1 MTTYTTAE
9 NTKRLAGALDRADK
23 RTIQILA
30 HYLSYEPE
38 QLLKDIKSLQEYI
51 RQAENNNQ

>member
-1 MTTYTTAE
+1 MTSNTTEE

-38 QLLKDIKSLQEYI
+38 QLEKDIDSLRQYI
-51 RQAENNNQ
+51 RQAGNINQ

>member
-1 MTTYTTAE
+1 MISNTNE
-9 NTKRLAGALDRADK
+9 DNTKRLAGALDRADK
-23 RTIQILA
+23 RTLQILA

-51 RQAENNNQ
+51 RQAGNIKQ

>member
-1 MTTYTTAE
+1 MTSNTTAE
-9 NTKRLAGALDRADK
+9 NTKRLAGALERADK
-23 RTIQILA
+23 ITLQILA

-51 RQAENNNQ
+51 RQAGNINE

>member
-1 MTTYTTAE
+1 MISNTTAE

-38 QLLKDIKSLQEYI
+38 QLVKDIKSLQQYI
-51 RQAENNNQ
+51 RQAGSINE

>member
-1 MTTYTTAE
+1 MTSNTTAK

-23 RTIQILA
+23 ITLQILA

-38 QLLKDIKSLQEYI
+38 QLIKDIYSLQEYI
-51 RQAENNNQ
+51 RQTADNKP

>member
-1 MTTYTTAE
+1 MTSNTTAD

-23 RTIQILA
+23 RTLQILA

-38 QLLKDIKSLQEYI
+38 QLVKDIDSLQEYI
-51 RQAENNNQ
+51 MQTANIKQ

>member
-1 MTTYTTAE
+1 MISNTNE
-9 NTKRLAGALDRADK
+9 DNTKRLAGALDRADK
-23 RTIQILA
+23 RTLQILA

-51 RQAENNNQ
+51 RQAENIKQ

>member
-1 MTTYTTAE
+1 MTNNATTE

-38 QLLKDIKSLQEYI
+38 QLLKDIKSLQQYI
-51 RQAENNNQ
+51 RQVGNINQ